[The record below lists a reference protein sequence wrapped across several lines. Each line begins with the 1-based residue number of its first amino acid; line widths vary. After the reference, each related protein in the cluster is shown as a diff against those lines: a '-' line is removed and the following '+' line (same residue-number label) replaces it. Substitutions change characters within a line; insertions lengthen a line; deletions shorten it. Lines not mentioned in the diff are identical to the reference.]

1 LTKWVLCQM
10 TELDVEVHGDEM
22 IVTLPGTNYVA
33 TYYRAT
39 PRELL
44 AKCNSGQEADGAL
57 MTQAEFHGRAWAA
70 ANDKAREL
78 GWIV

>member
-1 LTKWVLCQM
+1 MHEASLKIKLR
-10 TELDVEVHGDEM
+10 EDE
-22 IVTLPGTNYVA
+22 ITVTLPGTNYVA

-44 AKCNSGQEADGAL
+44 AKSHAGQEADGAP
-57 MTQAEFHGRAWAA
+57 MTRAEFHARAWKA
-70 ANDKAREL
+70 ANAKARKL

>member
-1 LTKWVLCQM
+1 MHGADLHA
-10 TELDVEVHGDEM
+10 EVRDDEI
-22 IVTLPGTNYVA
+22 IVTLPGTDYVA

-44 AKCNSGQEADGAL
+44 AKSHAGQEADGAP
-57 MTQAEFHGRAWAA
+57 MTLAEFHARAWKL
-70 ANDKAREL
+70 ANDKAREM

>member
-1 LTKWVLCQM
+1 MAVEADLH
-10 TELDVEVHGDEM
+10 VEVQGDEI
-22 IVTLPGTNYVA
+22 IVTLPGTHRV

-39 PRELL
+39 PHELL
-44 AKCNSGQEADGAL
+44 AKSYSGQEADGGS
-57 MTQAEFHGRAWAA
+57 MTKAEFLARAWKL